1 MIILSTQIHAS
12 FQSHQLR
19 HRISIVQFQLVKPVH
34 LIFHLLV
41 WGQHYVK
48 IHNCL
53 RFAKPHHSSSNSS
66 SERFH
71 PRHNVRGLQEKKG
84 WWKGRLKKL
93 HFEEHSLPPLELD
106 LSEGDGS
113 FDICRRGS
121 IQSSYYALT
130 ALNVSYSSLSNPIP
144 RRNQRRDDDSH
155 LPSIGGA
162 VVHPAH
168 STPIKYVY
176 YTEGDQLVRFRDE
189 RVKDDITTS
198 SLTGISSVLNETLY
212 IIGRRREKARDSSA
226 VEYMGGLD
234 DGRSCGLGSYYYS
247 YDYSGAIASL
257 TNTSILSVSYSN
269 YVFVAN

>member
-1 MIILSTQIHAS
+1 M
-12 FQSHQLR
+12 
-19 HRISIVQFQLVKPVH
+19 QFQLVKPVH

-53 RFAKPHHSSSNSS
+53 RFARPHHSSSNAS
-66 SERFH
+66 SERSH
-71 PRHNVRGLQEKKG
+71 PRHNARGLQEKKG
-84 WWKGRLKKL
+84 WWKGKLKKL
-93 HFEEHSLPPLELD
+93 HFEEHSLPPLEMD
-106 LSEGDGS
+106 PSSGSDGA
-113 FDICRRGS
+113 FDICRSGS
-121 IQSSYYALT
+121 IQSSYYALS

-144 RRNQRRDDDSH
+144 RRNQRRDDDSQ

-162 VVHPAH
+162 VVYPVH

-189 RVKDDITTS
+189 LVKDDITTS
-198 SLTGISSVLNETLY
+198 SLFGISSVLNETLY
-212 IIGRRREKARDSSA
+212 IVGRRREKARDSSA

-247 YDYSGAIASL
+247 YDYSRAIASP
-257 TNTSILSVSYSN
+257 TNTTISSVTYSN
-269 YVFVAN
+269 YVYTAN

>member
-1 MIILSTQIHAS
+1 M
-12 FQSHQLR
+12 
-19 HRISIVQFQLVKPVH
+19 QFQLVKPVH

-53 RFAKPHHSSSNSS
+53 RFARPHQSPSNSTS
-66 SERFH
+66 QRSH
-71 PRHNVRGLQEKKG
+71 PQYNVRGLQEKKG
-84 WWKGRLKKL
+84 WWKGKLKKL
-93 HFEEHSLPPLELD
+93 HFEEHSLPPLEVG
-106 LSEGDGS
+106 LSGGDGA
-113 FDICRRGS
+113 FDICRSGS

-144 RRNQRRDDDSH
+144 RRNQRRDDDSQ

-162 VVHPAH
+162 VVHPVH

-176 YTEGDQLVRFRDE
+176 FTEGDQLVRFRDE
-189 RVKDDITTS
+189 RIKDDIPTTS
-198 SLTGISSVLNETLY
+198 SSSSSSLIGISSVLNETLY

-226 VEYMGGLD
+226 VEYMGELD

-247 YDYSGAIASL
+247 YDYSRTIAS
-257 TNTSILSVSYSN
+257 TSSNTTISSVSYSN
-269 YVFVAN
+269 YVFATN